1 MRHLWFEYPL
11 AWLVGLPMAAAAV
24 GLMMWSLRRQG
35 QAWRRVGMLAVLR
48 AVALLAAAGPC
59 GPAGPR

>member
-35 QAWRRVGMLAVLR
+35 QAWRRVGVLAVLR
-48 AVALLAAAGPC
+48 GGAAAARGPC
-59 GPAGPR
+59 GPAGPH